1 MEFMMN
7 KSQPLQDYCLEE
19 LGAILLRIQEARN
32 SQINSGDYAP
42 VSTKAIKALSAL
54 ESAYGSMGG
63 KLSDVYTS
71 N

>member
-1 MEFMMN
+1 MEFMMF
-7 KSQPLQDYCLEE
+7 KSQPLQDYCMGE
-19 LGAILLRIQEARN
+19 LAGILRRIQEARN
-32 SQINSGDYAP
+32 SQIDSGDYAS

-54 ESAYGSMGG
+54 ESAYESMGG